1 MNINQLVFRNLKK
14 NLKNYYLYVFAL
26 VFSVALYFSFV
37 TLQYSPALDDVKGSI
52 KGGASIK
59 AASVL
64 LIAIVGIFLLYAN
77 SIFIK
82 RRGREIGLLQLIGM
96 TKQKISK
103 LLNAENFIL
112 YVVSMA
118 IGIIAGFIGSKLM
131 LMVLFKVTGV
141 NAIANLHF
149 SGMALLQ
156 TLIVFFVIYGLIM
169 LRNRW
174 FINRQTILSLFRTT
188 SSTEQRVKKISV
200 FEIIIGVLGIAF
212 ISSGYYISSQ
222 LFTGTYT
229 SMLALLLAMI
239 YILASVII
247 GTFLFYKGSVSFI
260 ANIVRK
266 RKNGYL
272 AIHEVLSLS
281 SIMFRLK
288 SNALLLTIITTVSAL
303 AIGLLSLSY
312 ISYYS
317 AEKTAEQQ
325 IPSHFVMGSEKE
337 ANTFTRA
344 LSDKHIAYD
353 LKQVKVI
360 RAKFDAKKLMDMDAE
375 LKNMNNEPGILTLPV
390 ISEKNAPNIHVGNNE
405 VILSGYS
412 DLLKKFMPIKSSGDV
427 KLLIKKPLD
436 LKVLDLK
443 KDYLISYNF
452 TFGGLPVAVV
462 SQDVFEQL
470 DQQKDP
476 KLQLDQQKYLQFEN
490 SLYIA
495 VNIKDKKNLEKANNV
510 FNSLKLGENSM
521 SQLASAQQQKQ
532 TIGLMMFIVGFLG
545 LSFLVTSGCIL
556 YFKQMNES
564 EEEQSSYTIL
574 RKLGFTEKDLLKG
587 IRLKQLFNF
596 GIPLVVG
603 LLHSYFAVQSGWFF
617 FGGELWTP
625 MLIVMSIY
633 TVLYSIFGFLSV
645 QYYKKVIKESL

>member
-96 TKQKISK
+96 TKQKIAK

-325 IPSHFVMGSEKE
+325 IPSHFVMGSEKDTD
-337 ANTFTRA
+337 TFTRA
-344 LSDKHIAYD
+344 LSDKHIAYET
-353 LKQVKVI
+353 KQFKVI
-360 RAKFDAKKLMDMDAE
+360 QAKFDAKKIMDSE
-375 LKNMNNEPGILTLPV
+375 IKNMNNDPGVLTLPV
-390 ISEKNAPNIHVGNNE
+390 ISEKNAPNIHVKSNE
-405 VILSGYS
+405 VTLSGYS
-412 DLLKKFMPIKSSGDV
+412 DLLKKFMPIQSSGDV

-436 LKVLDLK
+436 LKVIDMK

-462 SQDVFEQL
+462 SQSVFEQL

-476 KLQLDQQKYLQFEN
+476 KLQIEN
-490 SLYIA
+490 NQYHA
-495 VNIKDKKNLEKANNV
+495 VNIKDDQNLEQANDV
-510 FNSLKLGENSM
+510 FTSLKLGDNSM

-532 TIGLMMFIVGFLG
+532 TIGLMMFVVGFLG

-574 RKLGFTEKDLLKG
+574 RKLGFTETDLLKG

-596 GIPLVVG
+596 GIPLLVG
-603 LLHSYFAVQSGWFF
+603 LLHSYFAVQSGWFL
-617 FGGELWTP
+617 FGSELWTP
-625 MLIVMSIY
+625 MLIVMAIY
-633 TVLYSIFGFLSV
+633 TVLYSVFGFLSV

>member
-1 MNINQLVFRNLKK
+1 MNINQLIFRNLKK

-37 TLQYSPALDDVKGSI
+37 TLQYSPALDGVKGSI

-82 RRGREIGLLQLIGM
+82 RRGKEIGLLQLIGM
-96 TKQKISK
+96 TKQKIAR

-112 YVVSMA
+112 YVTAMV

-156 TLIVFFVIYGLIM
+156 TLIVFFIIYGLIM
-169 LRNRW
+169 LRNRR
-174 FINRQTILSLFRTT
+174 FIKKQTILSLFRTT

-200 FEIIIGVLGIAF
+200 FEIIIGVFGIVL
-212 ISSGYYISSQ
+212 ISSGYYISSK
-222 LFTGTYT
+222 LFTGSYT
-229 SMLALLLAMI
+229 SMLELLLAMI

-303 AIGLLSLSY
+303 AIGLLALSY

-317 AEKTAEQQ
+317 AEKNAEQQ
-325 IPSHFVMGSEKE
+325 IPAHFVMGSEKE
-337 ANTFTRA
+337 AATFTRA

-353 LKQVKVI
+353 QKQVKVI
-360 RAKFDAKKLMDMDAE
+360 QAKFDAKKIMDSE
-375 LKNMNNEPGILTLPV
+375 LKNMKNDPGVLTLPV
-390 ISEKNAPNIHVGNNE
+390 ISEKNAPNIHVENNE

-412 DLLKKFMPIKSSGDV
+412 DLLKKFMPIQSSGDV
-427 KLLIKKPLD
+427 KLLIKEPVD
-436 LKVLDLK
+436 LKVMDMK

-462 SQDVFEQL
+462 SQHVFEQL
-470 DQQKDP
+470 DKQKDP
-476 KLQLDQQKYLQFEN
+476 KLQFEN
-490 SLYIA
+490 SQYNA
-495 VNIKDKKNLEKANNV
+495 VNIKDNKNLEQANRV
-510 FNSLKLGENSM
+510 FTSLKLSDKSM

-532 TIGLMMFIVGFLG
+532 TIGLMMFVVGFLG

-596 GIPLVVG
+596 GIPLIIG
-603 LLHSYFAVQSGWFF
+603 LLHSYFAVQSGWFL

-633 TVLYSIFGFLSV
+633 TALYSVFGFLSV

>member
-1 MNINQLVFRNLKK
+1 MNINQLIFRNLKK

-37 TLQYSPALDDVKGSI
+37 TLQYSPALDGVKGSI

-82 RRGREIGLLQLIGM
+82 RRGKEIGLLQLIGM
-96 TKQKISK
+96 TKQKIAR

-112 YVVSMA
+112 YVTAMV

-156 TLIVFFVIYGLIM
+156 TLIVFFIIYGLIM
-169 LRNRW
+169 LRNRR
-174 FINRQTILSLFRTT
+174 FIKKQTILSLFRTT

-200 FEIIIGVLGIAF
+200 FEIIIGVFGIVL
-212 ISSGYYISSQ
+212 ISSGYYISSK
-222 LFTGTYT
+222 LFTGSYT
-229 SMLALLLAMI
+229 SMLELLLAMI

-303 AIGLLSLSY
+303 AIGLLALSY

-325 IPSHFVMGSEKE
+325 IPAHFVMGSEKE
-337 ANTFTRA
+337 AATFTRA

-353 LKQVKVI
+353 QKHVKVI
-360 RAKFDAKKLMDMDAE
+360 QAKFDAKKIMDSE
-375 LKNMNNEPGILTLPV
+375 LKNMKNDPGVLTLPV
-390 ISEKNAPNIHVGNNE
+390 ISEKNAPNIHVENNE

-412 DLLKKFMPIKSSGDV
+412 DLLKKFMPIQSSGDV
-427 KLLIKKPLD
+427 KLLIKEPVD
-436 LKVLDLK
+436 LKVMDMK

-462 SQDVFEQL
+462 SQHVFEQL
-470 DQQKDP
+470 DKQKDP
-476 KLQLDQQKYLQFEN
+476 KLQFEN
-490 SLYIA
+490 SQYNA
-495 VNIKDKKNLEKANNV
+495 VNIKDNKNLEQANRV
-510 FNSLKLGENSM
+510 FTSLKLSDKSM

-532 TIGLMMFIVGFLG
+532 TIGLMMFVVGFLG

-596 GIPLVVG
+596 GIPLIIG
-603 LLHSYFAVQSGWFF
+603 LLHSYFAVQSGWFL

-633 TVLYSIFGFLSV
+633 TALYSVFGFLSV

>member
-1 MNINQLVFRNLKK
+1 MNINQLIFRNLKK

-37 TLQYSPALDDVKGSI
+37 TLQYSPALDGVKGSI

-82 RRGREIGLLQLIGM
+82 RRGKEIGLLQLIGM
-96 TKQKISK
+96 TKQKIAR

-112 YVVSMA
+112 YVTAMV

-156 TLIVFFVIYGLIM
+156 TLFVFFIIYGLIM
-169 LRNRW
+169 LRNRR
-174 FINRQTILSLFRTT
+174 FIKKQTILSLFRTT
-188 SSTEQRVKKISV
+188 SSTEQRVKKISI
-200 FEIIIGVLGIAF
+200 FEIIIGVFGIVL
-212 ISSGYYISSQ
+212 ISSGYYISSK
-222 LFTGTYT
+222 LFTGSYT
-229 SMLALLLAMI
+229 SMFELLLAMI

-303 AIGLLSLSY
+303 AIGLLALSY

-325 IPSHFVMGSEKE
+325 IPAHFVMGSEKE
-337 ANTFTRA
+337 AATFTRA

-353 LKQVKVI
+353 QKQVKVI
-360 RAKFDAKKLMDMDAE
+360 QAKFDAKKIMDSE
-375 LKNMNNEPGILTLPV
+375 LKNMNNDPSVLTLPV
-390 ISEKNAPNIHVGNNE
+390 ISEKNAPNIHVENNE

-412 DLLKKFMPIKSSGDV
+412 DLLKKFMPIQSSGDV
-427 KLLIKKPLD
+427 KLLIKEPID
-436 LKVLDLK
+436 LKVMDMK

-462 SQDVFEQL
+462 SQHVFEQL
-470 DQQKDP
+470 DKQKNP
-476 KLQLDQQKYLQFEN
+476 KLQLEN
-490 SLYIA
+490 SQYNA
-495 VNIKDKKNLEKANNV
+495 VNIKDDQNLEQANRV
-510 FNSLKLGENSM
+510 FTSLKLSDNSM
-521 SQLASAQQQKQ
+521 SQLSSAQQQKQ
-532 TIGLMMFIVGFLG
+532 TIGLMMFVVGFLG

-596 GIPLVVG
+596 GIPLIIG
-603 LLHSYFAVQSGWFF
+603 LLHSYFAVQSGWFL

-625 MLIVMSIY
+625 MLIVMAIY
-633 TVLYSIFGFLSV
+633 TALYSVFGFLSV

>member
-212 ISSGYYISSQ
+212 ISSGYYISSK

-375 LKNMNNEPGILTLPV
+375 LKNMNNEPDILTLPV

>member
-510 FNSLKLGENSM
+510 FTSLKLGENSM
-521 SQLASAQQQKQ
+521 SQLATTQQQKQ

>member
-1 MNINQLVFRNLKK
+1 MNINQLIFRNLKK

-82 RRGREIGLLQLIGM
+82 RRGKEIGLLQLIGM
-96 TKQKISK
+96 TKQKIAR

-112 YVVSMA
+112 YVTAMV

-156 TLIVFFVIYGLIM
+156 TLIVFFIIYGLIM

-200 FEIIIGVLGIAF
+200 FEIIIGVFGIVL
-212 ISSGYYISSQ
+212 ISSGYYISSK
-222 LFTGTYT
+222 LFTGSYT
-229 SMLALLLAMI
+229 SMLELLLAMI

-303 AIGLLSLSY
+303 AIGLLALSY

-317 AEKTAEQQ
+317 AEITAEQQ
-325 IPSHFVMGSEKE
+325 IPAHFAMGSEKE
-337 ANTFTRA
+337 AATFTRA

-353 LKQVKVI
+353 QKQIKVI
-360 RAKFDAKKLMDMDAE
+360 QAKFDAKKIMDTE
-375 LKNMNNEPGILTLPV
+375 LKNMKNEPGVLTLPV
-390 ISEKNAPNIHVGNNE
+390 ISEKNAPNIHVEESE

-412 DLLKKFMPIKSSGDV
+412 DLLKKFMPIQSSGDV

-436 LKVLDLK
+436 LKVIDMK

-470 DQQKDP
+470 DKQKDP
-476 KLQLDQQKYLQFEN
+476 KLQLKN
-490 SLYIA
+490 SQYIA
-495 VNIKDKKNLEKANNV
+495 VNIKDDKNLEQANSV
-510 FNSLKLGENSM
+510 FTSLKLGDNSM

-532 TIGLMMFIVGFLG
+532 TIGLMMFVVGFLG

-574 RKLGFTEKDLLKG
+574 RKLGFTGKDLLKG

-596 GIPLVVG
+596 GIPLIVG
-603 LLHSYFAVQSGWFF
+603 LLHSYFAVQSGWFL

-633 TVLYSIFGFLSV
+633 TALYSVFGFLSV

>member
-96 TKQKISK
+96 TKQKIAK

-247 GTFLFYKGSVSFI
+247 GTYLFYKGSVSFI

-325 IPSHFVMGSEKE
+325 IPSHFVMGSEKDTD
-337 ANTFTRA
+337 TFTRA
-344 LSDKHIAYD
+344 LSDKHIAYET
-353 LKQVKVI
+353 KQFKVI
-360 RAKFDAKKLMDMDAE
+360 QAKFDAKKIMDSE
-375 LKNMNNEPGILTLPV
+375 IKNMNNDPGVLTLPV
-390 ISEKNAPNIHVGNNE
+390 ISEKNAPNIHVKSNE
-405 VILSGYS
+405 VTLSGYS
-412 DLLKKFMPIKSSGDV
+412 DLLKKFMPIQSSGDV

-436 LKVLDLK
+436 LKVIDMK

-462 SQDVFEQL
+462 SQSVFEQL

-476 KLQLDQQKYLQFEN
+476 KLQIEN
-490 SLYIA
+490 NQYHA
-495 VNIKDKKNLEKANNV
+495 VNIKDDQNLEQANDV
-510 FNSLKLGENSM
+510 FTSLKLGDNSM
-521 SQLASAQQQKQ
+521 SQLATTQQQKQ
-532 TIGLMMFIVGFLG
+532 TIGLMMFVVGFLG

-574 RKLGFTEKDLLKG
+574 RKLGFTETDLLKG

-596 GIPLVVG
+596 GIPLLVG
-603 LLHSYFAVQSGWFF
+603 LLHSYFAVQSGWFL
-617 FGGELWTP
+617 FGSELWTP
-625 MLIVMSIY
+625 MLIVMAIY
-633 TVLYSIFGFLSV
+633 TVLYSVFGFLSV

>member
-1 MNINQLVFRNLKK
+1 MNINQLIFRNLKK

-82 RRGREIGLLQLIGM
+82 RRGKEIGLLQLIGM
-96 TKQKISK
+96 TKQKISR

-112 YVVSMA
+112 YVTAMT

-156 TLIVFFVIYGLIM
+156 TLIVFFIIYGLIM
-169 LRNRW
+169 LRNRR
-174 FINRQTILSLFRTT
+174 FINKQTILSLFRTT

-200 FEIIIGVLGIAF
+200 FEIIIGVFGIVL
-212 ISSGYYISSQ
+212 ISSGYYISSK
-222 LFTGTYT
+222 LFTGSYT
-229 SMLALLLAMI
+229 SMLELLLAMI

-303 AIGLLSLSY
+303 AIGLLALSY

-325 IPSHFVMGSEKE
+325 IPAHFVMGSEKE
-337 ANTFTRA
+337 AVTFTRA

-353 LKQVKVI
+353 QKQVKVI
-360 RAKFDAKKLMDMDAE
+360 QAKFDAKKIVDSE
-375 LKNMNNEPGILTLPV
+375 LKNMKNDPGVLTLPV
-390 ISEKNAPNIHVGNNE
+390 ISEKNAPNIHVENNE

-412 DLLKKFMPIKSSGDV
+412 DLLKKFMPIQSSGDV

-436 LKVLDLK
+436 LKVIDMK

-476 KLQLDQQKYLQFEN
+476 KLQLEN
-490 SLYIA
+490 NQYIA
-495 VNIKDKKNLEKANNV
+495 VNIKDDKNLEQANSV
-510 FNSLKLGENSM
+510 FTSLKLGDNSM

-532 TIGLMMFIVGFLG
+532 TIGLMMFVVGFLG

-596 GIPLVVG
+596 GIPLIVG
-603 LLHSYFAVQSGWFF
+603 LLHSYFAVQSGWFL

-633 TVLYSIFGFLSV
+633 TALYSIFGFLSV